1 MINFARDRSDFR
13 IPRRWKDIDESR
25 RGIVL
30 AWIAFTITFGGARLV
45 TWLIQIDPK
54 NVGNVSAGGV
64 HLHHYL
70 WGILL
75 LAGVAIFGLVDRSP
89 RARTW
94 MGLVLGIALGLIV
107 DEAAL
112 LITLQ
117 DVYWK
122 TAGWPS
128 IAIALTLIGLVG
140 SGIAL
145 THRGSAA
152 TRERTSSEH
161 ADHRP

>member
-1 MINFARDRSDFR
+1 MTSQDDEKVDAVERFR
-13 IPRRWKDIDESR
+13 FPRRWSQIDPAR
-25 RGIVL
+25 RGLVM
-30 AWIAFTITFGGARLV
+30 AWVGFTVTFGGARLV
-45 TWLIQIDPK
+45 TWLIQID
-54 NVGNVSAGGV
+54 VGNFGDVSAGGT

-112 LITLQ
+112 LITLE
-117 DVYWK
+117 DVYWE
-122 TAGWPS
+122 TGGWPS
-128 IAIALTLIGLVG
+128 IAIALSIIGLVG
-140 SGIAL
+140 TGLVLTRSGA
-145 THRGSAA
+145 
-152 TRERTSSEH
+152 EK
-161 ADHRP
+161 PK